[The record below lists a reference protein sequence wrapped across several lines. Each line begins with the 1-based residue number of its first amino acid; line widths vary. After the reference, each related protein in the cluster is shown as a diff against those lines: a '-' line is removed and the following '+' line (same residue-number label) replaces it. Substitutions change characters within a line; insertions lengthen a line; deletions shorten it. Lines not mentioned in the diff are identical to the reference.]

1 MMSEILQSKH
11 SVVRFEV
18 GYNLP
23 SGVTSVEFFRT
34 LSGQPNERCEEVAL
48 PQDFSHL
55 VGRPVRLQE
64 SLTET
69 SKLLQVIEF
78 RIGGINADSQ
88 PIRKGSA
95 YRETGSGVPD
105 RVGEKIL
112 PTQICLERIFTV
124 AVSLAPSRYGPRH
137 GICRVVAPRRD
148 AMKLL
153 GRIKADRR
161 PAPCAP
167 ARVEA
172 A

>member
-1 MMSEILQSKH
+1 MPE
-11 SVVRFEV
+11 
-18 GYNLP
+18 
-23 SGVTSVEFFRT
+23 
-34 LSGQPNERCEEVAL
+34 
-48 PQDFSHL
+48 DFSRP

-64 SLTET
+64 SLPET
-69 SKLLQVIEF
+69 SKSLQVIEF
-78 RIGGINADSQ
+78 RIGGIDGDSQ

-95 YRETGSGVPD
+95 YRETGFGVPD

-112 PTQICLERIFTV
+112 PTQICMERIFAV

-148 AMKLL
+148 AMKLP
-153 GRIKADRR
+153 GRIKVDRR
-161 PAPCAP
+161 LAPCAP